1 MIVGLGLDVCDIDR
15 MRKNLERYGLAF
27 MDKVLTA
34 EERAYCERRRDPAV
48 PFAGRFA
55 AKEATIKALGAPDGL
70 RWTDMV
76 VLPAEGAPPRIALRR
91 VGIDAAHALGATRA
105 LLTITHDG
113 GVAAAVVI
121 LEAVPGE
128 PLLLAY
134 PEEAHPEDRE

>member
-1 MIVGLGLDVCDIDR
+1 MIVGLGLDVCDIER
-15 MRKNLERYGLAF
+15 MRKNLARHGAAF

-55 AKEATIKALGAPDGL
+55 AKEAAIKALGAPDGL

-76 VLPAEGAPPRIALRR
+76 ILPAQDAPPQLLLRR
-91 VGIDAAHALGATRA
+91 VGARAARNLGATRS

-121 LEAVPGE
+121 LEAVPGHD
-128 PLLLAY
+128 LL
-134 PEEAHPEDRE
+134 PEIDE

>member
-15 MRKNLERYGLAF
+15 MRRNLERHGAAF
-27 MDKVLTA
+27 MDKVLTP

-55 AKEATIKALGAPDGL
+55 AKEAAIKALGAPDGL
-70 RWTDMV
+70 RFSDMV
-76 VLPAEGAPPRIALRR
+76 ILPADNAPPKLLLRR
-91 VGIDAAHALGATRA
+91 VGAQAARALGATRS

-113 GVAAAVVI
+113 GVAAAVVL

-128 PLLLAY
+128 ALLPLIEPPLGQG
-134 PEEAHPEDRE
+134 EGG